1 MISPLEFGRR
11 LCDTLAAGAHEL
23 AFQID
28 RRKAQLPRLKP
39 IVDGDQIG
47 TELDELFGALWALV
61 LGGWLL
67 LPLQTFAN
75 VRAFAVLEAISV
87 EWLWGLA
94 LVVFGLVRLDALLM
108 NRAHQR
114 HGLSLLG
121 VTLWSALAF
130 FLIFGNIASPGGAL
144 FLLVAALET
153 LSYRNQKPEAP
164 L

>member
-1 MISPLEFGRR
+1 MGFLLFGRR
-11 LCDTLAAGAHEL
+11 VCDTLAASAI
-23 AFQID
+23 AFAMHVD
-28 RRKAQLPRLKP
+28 RRKAALPRLKP

-47 TELDELFGALWALV
+47 TELNEMFGAFWALV
-61 LGGWLL
+61 LGAWLL

-75 VRAFAVLEAISV
+75 VRAFAVLHAISV
-87 EWLWGLA
+87 EWLWGVA

-108 NRAHQR
+108 NRARQR

-121 VTLWSALAF
+121 VTLWSALGC
-130 FLIFGNIASPGGAL
+130 FLIFGNIASPGGPL
-144 FLLVAALET
+144 FLLMAALET